1 LRAVTPDPRL
11 GIAIELHKAGRLA
24 EAEKLYREVLQR
36 SPRDGNVLY
45 LLLCV
50 AMFAAFSAVLAYN
63 SWQQIKLGPEMVPAP
78 EQHPGG
84 AAHAVHV

>member
-45 LLLCV
+45 LRVWLV
-50 AMFAAFSAVLAYN
+50 
-63 SWQQIKLGPEMVPAP
+63 WQQTGHSAQPICLPARSDWRRISRP
-78 EQHPGG
+78 LISILAWPSQP
-84 AAHAVHV
+84 